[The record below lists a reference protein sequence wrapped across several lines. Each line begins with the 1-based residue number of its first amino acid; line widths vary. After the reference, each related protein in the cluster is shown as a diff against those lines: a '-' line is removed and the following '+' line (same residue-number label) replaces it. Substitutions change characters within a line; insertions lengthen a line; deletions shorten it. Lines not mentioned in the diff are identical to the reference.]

1 MRERG
6 KKRIKNYKIVQFLAL
21 FRAKKNQTEINKVK
35 TTTTR
40 FKLNYYVKKKKKKIQ
55 WEREKI
61 LLVSNF
67 FLLLFSFRR
76 IKIFMFIN

>member
-6 KKRIKNYKIVQFLAL
+6 KKRIKNYKIVQFLAF

-40 FKLNYYVKKKKKKIQ
+40 FKLNYYVKKKEEENSMGK
-55 WEREKI
+55 REDFACVKFFFYY
-61 LLVSNF
+61 F
-67 FLLLFSFRR
+67 FLSEGLKYLCS
-76 IKIFMFIN
+76 